1 MPKLKQIVI
10 FTDGSCEGNG
20 RSGAVGGIGIHF
32 PNGELKDISK
42 PFTREKCTNQT
53 TELYAILV
61 AIRYVKQKIGLD
73 KVSIHIKSDSAY
85 SINACTKW
93 TPSWIKN
100 GWKTTAG
107 KPVSNKEYIY
117 PIFKYQQKYPITFEH
132 VEGHAEGEGEDAV
145 GNNRADALARGG
157 TQQRRAQLKTGET
170 KKSSKYGSKTST
182 TRRSKRSESSSSSSK
197 RTSRKSPPKEERPAP
212 PNSFYDKGTLM
223 VIELV
228 KSKR

>member
-1 MPKLKQIVI
+1 MPKRKQIVV

-20 RSGAVGGIGIHF
+20 KSGAVGGIGIHF
-32 PNGELKDISK
+32 PNKELKDISK

-61 AIRYVKQKIGLD
+61 AIRYIKQKIGLD
-73 KVSIHIKSDSAY
+73 KVNIHIKSDSSY

-93 TPSWIKN
+93 TPGWIKN

-107 KPVSNKEYIY
+107 KPVSNKEFIY

-132 VEGHAEGEGEDAV
+132 VEGHAEGDDEDAV
-145 GNNRADALARGG
+145 GNNQADNLARKG
-157 TQQRRAQLKTGET
+157 TRIRRSQIQKGENEKTSAT
-170 KKSSKYGSKTST
+170 KKTPKYSSKTSAT
-182 TRRSKRSESSSSSSK
+182 KKTKRSSK
-197 RTSRKSPPKEERPAP
+197 GSIPNDSPPPQ
-212 PNSFYDKGTLM
+212 NSFYEKGVLT

-228 KSKR
+228 KEKR